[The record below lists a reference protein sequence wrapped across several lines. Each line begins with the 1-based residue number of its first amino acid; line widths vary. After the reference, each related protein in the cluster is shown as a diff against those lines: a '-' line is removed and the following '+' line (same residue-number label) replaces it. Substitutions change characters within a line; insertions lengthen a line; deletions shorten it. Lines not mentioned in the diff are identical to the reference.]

1 MQKRIFL
8 LTGSPGVGKTTLLL
22 KVVEA
27 LRAKGYSVG
36 GMISREVRSGGTRIG
51 FEILDLNTGKSGW
64 LAHINQKTGPKVGK
78 YRVNMEDLEKV
89 GVEAI
94 LKAVKECDVIAVD
107 EIGPMELFSEKFRNA
122 VKEAVGSGKLM
133 VGVVHWKARDK
144 IIDNVKKRQ
153 DTEIFTVTFEN
164 RDKLHVTV
172 VGQILEGLAK
182 IRNEMNE
189 L

>member
-1 MQKRIFL
+1 
-8 LTGSPGVGKTTLLL
+8 
-22 KVVEA
+22 
-27 LRAKGYSVG
+27 
-36 GMISREVRSGGTRIG
+36 
-51 FEILDLNTGKSGW
+51 
-64 LAHINQKTGPKVGK
+64 
-78 YRVNMEDLEKV
+78 
-89 GVEAI
+89 

-107 EIGPMELFSEKFRNA
+107 EIGPMELFSEKFRKA
-122 VKEAVGSGKLM
+122 VKEAVESGKLM